1 MLIRVKTIVDE
12 DFVNYKTP
20 SMYIAFPTCTF
31 KCEKECNY
39 KIRCHNSSIS
49 LMPTITVSTS
59 TIVKRFT
66 DNPITKAIVIG
77 GLEAFDSFNDLMG
90 LVRDFRSHTDVDI
103 VIYTGYNRSEIS
115 DSIHQLSQFP
125 NIIIKFGRFIPD
137 QPSHI
142 DPILGVSLA
151 SNNQYAE
158 LISLK

>member
-1 MLIRVKTIVDE
+1 MISVKTIVDE
-12 DFVNYKTP
+12 DFVNYKVP
-20 SMYIAFPTCTF
+20 SMYIAFPKCTF

-49 LMPTITVSTS
+49 LMPTITADTS

-66 DNPITKAIVIG
+66 DNPITKAVVIG
-77 GLEAFDSFNDLMG
+77 GLEAFDSFTDLFG
-90 LVRDFRSHTDVDI
+90 LVEDFRSHTDVDI

-115 DSIHQLSQFP
+115 DEIYQLSQFP
-125 NIIIKFGRFIPD
+125 NIIIKFGRFIPN
-137 QPSHI
+137 QTSHL
-142 DPILGVSLA
+142 DPILGVYLA

>member
-1 MLIRVKTIVDE
+1 MISVKTIVDE
-12 DFVNYKTP
+12 DFVNYKVP
-20 SMYIAFPTCTF
+20 SMYIAFPKCTF

-49 LMPTITVSTS
+49 LMPTITADTS

-66 DNPITKAIVIG
+66 DNPITKAVVIG
-77 GLEAFDSFNDLMG
+77 GLEAFDSFTDLFG
-90 LVRDFRSHTDVDI
+90 LVEDFRSHTDVDI

-115 DSIHQLSQFP
+115 DEIYQLSQFP
-125 NIIIKFGRFIPD
+125 NIIIKFGRFIPN
-137 QPSHI
+137 QTPHF
-142 DPILGVSLA
+142 DPILGIHLA